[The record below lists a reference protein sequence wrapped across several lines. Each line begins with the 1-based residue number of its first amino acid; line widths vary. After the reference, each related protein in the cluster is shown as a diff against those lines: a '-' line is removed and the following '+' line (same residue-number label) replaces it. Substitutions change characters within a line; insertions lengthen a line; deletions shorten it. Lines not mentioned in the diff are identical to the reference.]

1 MAHMIIAGEGAPIFR
16 EISPAATLHAGTW
29 DRVASR
35 PITSLTIGAV
45 HFVSSW
51 VDQLKSF
58 AAVIQ
63 ATAVDVV
70 GGNVRYGT
78 VVGALK

>member
-1 MAHMIIAGEGAPIFR
+1 M
-16 EISPAATLHAGTW
+16 
-29 DRVASR
+29 
-35 PITSLTIGAV
+35 IGAV

-58 AAVIQ
+58 AAVLQ

-70 GGNVRYGT
+70 GGNVSYST
-78 VVGALK
+78 VVGALKQEEAVCG